1 MHPHSLLKNLI
12 QIEQCK
18 PSSLGRLPY
27 KPLLV
32 SSPQKKHNFT
42 FTLRP
47 LALSSLGSSPLNG
60 CPLIEG
66 CMLRVTGDISG
77 DQHGHQIYR
86 AADEWAPNIHSARRS
101 RFKHRPT
108 LDAEAIKESHYLYLA
123 GRKFKSSLL
132 PGRNA
137 YCNLGKEHTPEA
149 E

>member
-32 SSPQKKHNFT
+32 SSPQKSTTLPT

-47 LALSSLGSSPLNG
+47 LALSSLGSSPLND

-86 AADEWAPNIHSARRS
+86 AADE
-101 RFKHRPT
+101 
-108 LDAEAIKESHYLYLA
+108 
-123 GRKFKSSLL
+123 
-132 PGRNA
+132 
-137 YCNLGKEHTPEA
+137 
-149 E
+149 